1 MKTAVYNQKGEKT
14 GDLTLSDCFSVDLK
28 SKALTEYVNY
38 LRSAL
43 RNPVANSKDR
53 SQVSGGGKKPWK
65 QKGTGNARV
74 GSNRSPLWVG
84 GGVTFGPL
92 SAQNFKKRIN
102 AREKK
107 RVILGI
113 IGDFF
118 ENKKAYVVENLN
130 MPLIKTKNASSLLQN
145 FKADGKIGVIV
156 SLEDENSLLSF
167 RNIGGIDVMRP
178 NKMNMIHIIS
188 SDSVIM
194 SKKALSEIE
203 EIFSVKKAKVAEKIE
218 KAPTLRSESAPNHG
232 GKDE

>member
-14 GDLTLSDCFSVDLK
+14 GDLTLPPCFNVGLK

-38 LRSAL
+38 LRAAL
-43 RNPVANSKDR
+43 RSPVANSKDR
-53 SQVSGGGKKPWK
+53 SQVSGGGKKPWR

-84 GGVTFGPL
+84 GGVTFGP
-92 SAQNFKKRIN
+92 SSMQNFKKRIN
-102 AREKK
+102 AKEKK
-107 RVILGI
+107 QIILGI

-118 ENKKAYVVENLN
+118 ENKKAFVVEN
-130 MPLIKTKNASSLLQN
+130 MKMSEVKTKSASILLQN
-145 FKADGKIGVIV
+145 FKANGKIGVIV

-188 SDSVIM
+188 SDSVVI

-203 EIFSVKKAKVAEKIE
+203 EIFSPKQERKANNTDSE
-218 KAPTLRSESAPNHG
+218 KAQEQIEA
-232 GKDE
+232 KDE